1 MREWGFTD
9 PRADLVRE
17 ARALPE
23 IRAIVAADVWDERA
37 DGRSEQREDSL
48 PEH

>member
-1 MREWGFTD
+1 
-9 PRADLVRE
+9 VRE

-37 DGRSEQREDSL
+37 DSRSEQHEDVL